1 MSLHPP
7 LLNPCALFQRSSSK
21 QPKTTMAFSL
31 TLFNP
36 RHLSFP
42 KTPTFSIPKHPT
54 QRTQTLRC
62 LPSSSFDLQTYWSD
76 LITLI
81 DAELAAAIPLR
92 YPEPIYAAMRHAVLA
107 APGAKRAAP
116 VMCVASCELFL
127 APRAAALPTACAL
140 EMAHAASLVHNDIP
154 YIDDDPRRRG
164 RPSTH
169 SAFGTDLA
177 ILAGDALFPLGFR
190 HIIHRT
196 PPELVPPERL
206 LRVVSEIA
214 RSVGAGGMALGQFL
228 NLEERAAPPG
238 EELVV
243 LIQEKK
249 FGEMA
254 ECSAACGG
262 VIGGA
267 DDGEIEMLRRYGRAV
282 GVLYQVVDD
291 ILMQGNGSANARDN
305 ASYVK
310 VFGVERAMEIA
321 EGLRKTAKEALRGF
335 EKYGEERVAPLY
347 SFVDYAVER
356 RFEVGASAS
365 DANVVI

>member
-1 MSLHPP
+1 
-7 LLNPCALFQRSSSK
+7 
-21 QPKTTMAFSL
+21 MAFSL

-36 RHLSFP
+36 RHLSFL

-107 APGAKRAAP
+107 SPGAKRAPP

-127 APRAAALPTACAL
+127 APRAAALPHR
-140 EMAHAASLVHNDIP
+140 MAHAASLVHNDIP

-169 SAFGTDLA
+169 SAFGIDLA

-228 NLEERAAPPG
+228 DLEERAAPPG

-243 LIQEKK
+243 VIQEKK

-262 VIGGA
+262 LIGGRS
-267 DDGEIEMLRRYGRAV
+267 GCCI
-282 GVLYQVVDD
+282 
-291 ILMQGNGSANARDN
+291 RDN

-335 EKYGEERVAPLY
+335 EKYGEERVVPLY

-356 RFEVGASAS
+356 GFEVGASAS
-365 DANVVI
+365 DANVAS